1 MLSGLDAGTPLPSP
15 QKGRPRRGWVAAAVL
30 AVVALGGTY
39 LWQAGRQE
47 SAAVTVA
54 ADGAAASSRRA
65 EPAPVPVPRKVDEA
79 APAAVASTR
88 PAAVIETVAAAAAQP
103 ATPAAMTVPSKVAG
117 SEAAAVPSAR
127 TAPPVVPSTPART
140 AARAPRPLAPVAED
154 RSMSPRPPTPRPASK
169 EPALAAAGARSSGGN
184 GRDSDVDLIAAMVD
198 HLQGTNKPS
207 LPAASAST
215 RAGKG
220 ERPVTI
226 AKLVRDCKRLG
237 GAEAVQCRRQICDG
251 YWGKAQAC
259 PARLAPAKALTMAKK
274 S

>member
-1 MLSGLDAGTPLPSP
+1 MLSGLDAGTPLPRP
-15 QKGRPRRGWVAAAVL
+15 QKGRSRRGWVAAAVI

-39 LWQAGRQE
+39 RWQAGRQE
-47 SAAVTVA
+47 SAAVAVA

-65 EPAPVPVPRKVDEA
+65 EPASVSRKVDEA

-127 TAPPVVPSTPART
+127 TAPPVVPSAPART

-154 RSMSPRPPTPRPASK
+154 RSTSPSPPTPRPASK

-207 LPAASAST
+207 LPTASAST

-259 PARLAPAKALTMAKK
+259 PARLAPATALTMAKK